1 MKQRVL
7 VASNRGP
14 ISYQFGADGSL
25 TGQRGGGGMIAG
37 VTSGLAALGPE
48 ASVTWICAALSDA
61 DRAVARSQDA
71 GTRDEEG
78 IPVRMLDIPPGI
90 LDRAYNN
97 VANSA
102 LWFLL
107 HQLFDTPNQPRFGR
121 EFRRDWR
128 SYLAYNEAFADAL
141 TQEARIRQTA
151 RAGGL
156 RVLIQDYHLCLAP
169 RLLRERLGGTAG
181 DARIAHFCHTPWAPP
196 DYYRMLPDDVGL
208 ALLDGIL
215 GADRAGF
222 HAERWA
228 AAFMDCCAALLGADV
243 ARTGGLGGPG
253 PGPVGR
259 VTYRGHVTEVAVH
272 PLGVDA
278 PALRER
284 ARARDVRAH
293 VGALRQAAGD
303 RKLIVRVDRTE
314 LSKNIVRGLAAYS
327 ELLATRPQWRGRVV
341 HLAFAYPSRSALAE
355 YRAYTDQVRRLAL
368 EITEEFRTADW
379 NPLILEVRDDY
390 PRSLAACALADVL
403 LVNPIR
409 DGMNLVAQEGPVLSE
424 RGCALVLSREA
435 GAAATLAA
443 DALLVNPYD
452 VTETAE
458 ALHRALAMPDAE
470 RRRRSAA
477 LAAIAAADP
486 PARWLGGQLASLGPS
501 SQALPRRRSRRA
513 GPPPR
518 RVPAPP
524 GRPRRRPAVTRR
536 WRWPRR
542 SRGRRR
548 PAASAPRRRRAD
560 PRGHRRRT
568 EPNGR
573 LARRP
578 GRSARRPCPR
588 PAGAVR

>member
-14 ISYQFGADGSL
+14 ISYQFDADGSL

-48 ASVTWICAALSDA
+48 ASVTWICAALTDA
-61 DRAVARSQDA
+61 DRAIARSQDA
-71 GTRDEEG
+71 GAWEEDG
-78 IPVRMLDIPPGI
+78 IPVRMLDIPPGTF
-90 LDRAYNN
+90 DRAYNN

-121 EFRRDWR
+121 EFRRDWE

-141 TQEARIRQTA
+141 TREALTWEALSQDA
-151 RAGGL
+151 LSQDAGRERL
-156 RVLIQDYHLCLAP
+156 RVLIQDYHLCLTP
-169 RLLRERLGGTAG
+169 RLLRERLGGAARDAG
-181 DARIAHFCHTPWAPP
+181 ISHFCHTPWAAP
-196 DYYRMLPDDVGL
+196 DYYRMLPDEMGR

-228 AAFMDCCAALLGADV
+228 TAFMDCCAVLLGADV
-243 ARTGGLGGPG
+243 ARLGDLGGPG
-253 PGPVGR
+253 PGPVGH
-259 VTYRGHVTEVAVH
+259 VTYRGHVTEVAVN

-284 ARARDVRAH
+284 ARAGDVRAH

-314 LSKNIVRGLAAYS
+314 LSKNIVRGLVAYR

-355 YRAYTDQVRRLAL
+355 YRAYTDQVRQLAR

-424 RGCALVLSREA
+424 HGCALVLSREA

-458 ALHRALAMPDAE
+458 ALHQALAMPDAE
-470 RRRRSAA
+470 RQRRSAA
-477 LAAIAAADP
+477 LAATAAADP
-486 PARWLGGQLASLGPS
+486 PARWLGGQLASLGS
-501 SQALPRRRSRRA
+501 
-513 GPPPR
+513 
-518 RVPAPP
+518 
-524 GRPRRRPAVTRR
+524 
-536 WRWPRR
+536 
-542 SRGRRR
+542 
-548 PAASAPRRRRAD
+548 
-560 PRGHRRRT
+560 
-568 EPNGR
+568 
-573 LARRP
+573 
-578 GRSARRPCPR
+578 
-588 PAGAVR
+588 

>member
-1 MKQRVL
+1 MNQRVL

-14 ISYQFGADGSL
+14 VSYQFGADGSL
-25 TGQRGGGGMIAG
+25 IPSRGGGGMIAG
-37 VTSGLAALGPE
+37 VTDGLAALGPG
-48 ASVTWICAALSDA
+48 ASATWICAALSDA
-61 DRAVARSQDA
+61 DRAVARA
-71 GTRDEEG
+71 GDISDGNG
-78 IPVRMLDIPPGI
+78 IPVRMLDIAPDI
-90 LDRAYNN
+90 FDRAYNR
-97 VANSA
+97 VANST

-121 EFRRDWR
+121 EFRRDWEA
-128 SYLAYNEAFADAL
+128 YLAYNEAFADAL
-141 TQEARIRQTA
+141 TEEALTGQA
-151 RAGGL
+151 LAGEALTRGEGSL

-169 RLLRERLGGTAG
+169 RLLRDRLGGQPGRPPGEAG
-181 DARIAHFCHTPWAPP
+181 IGHFCHTPWAPP
-196 DYYRMLPDDVGL
+196 DYYRMLPDDVGR

-228 AAFMDCCAALLGADV
+228 TAFLDCCAAVLGADV
-243 ARTGGLGGPG
+243 TRTGLAGPG

-278 PALRER
+278 AALRER
-284 ARARDVRAH
+284 ARAGDVRAH
-293 VGALRQAAGD
+293 VGALRRAAGD

-314 LSKNIVRGLAAYS
+314 LSKNIVRGLAAYR

-355 YRAYTDQVRRLAL
+355 YRAYTDQVRELAGQ
-368 EITEEFRTADW
+368 ISEEFRTADW
-379 NPLILEVRDDY
+379 DPLVLEVKDDY

-452 VTETAE
+452 VTETAD
-458 ALHRALAMPDAE
+458 ALHRALEMPDAE
-470 RRRRSAA
+470 RQRRGAA
-477 LAAIAAADP
+477 LAATAAADP
-486 PARWLGGQLASLGPS
+486 PARWLGGQLASL
-501 SQALPRRRSRRA
+501 
-513 GPPPR
+513 
-518 RVPAPP
+518 
-524 GRPRRRPAVTRR
+524 
-536 WRWPRR
+536 
-542 SRGRRR
+542 
-548 PAASAPRRRRAD
+548 
-560 PRGHRRRT
+560 
-568 EPNGR
+568 
-573 LARRP
+573 RP
-578 GRSARRPCPR
+578 GS
-588 PAGAVR
+588 